1 LSEQQAAKYGR
12 NFKHIVIDTQARP
25 DEEDLKDLVD
35 GCDILILPS
44 TPDVLSLDALMQ
56 TVHLMKVLGSGQYR
70 VLLTRVPPPPR
81 KDGDDARE
89 MLAAAGFPL
98 FKGRVRELV
107 AFQKAALEGL
117 VVSDVSDRRAK
128 VAWNDY
134 VAIGR
139 EILNG

>member
-1 LSEQQAAKYGR
+1 MLS
-12 NFKHIVIDTQARP
+12 
-25 DEEDLKDLVD
+25 
-35 GCDILILPS
+35 
-44 TPDVLSLDALMQ
+44 
-56 TVHLMKVLGSGQYR
+56 
-70 VLLTRVPPPPR
+70 
-81 KDGDDARE
+81 
-89 MLAAAGFPL
+89 AAGFPL

-128 VAWNDY
+128 LAWNDY

>member
-1 LSEQQAAKYGR
+1 
-12 NFKHIVIDTQARP
+12 
-25 DEEDLKDLVD
+25 
-35 GCDILILPS
+35 
-44 TPDVLSLDALMQ
+44 
-56 TVHLMKVLGSGQYR
+56 
-70 VLLTRVPPPPR
+70 
-81 KDGDDARE
+81 

-107 AFQKAALEGL
+107 AFQKAALEGA
-117 VVSDVSDRRAK
+117 VVNEVSDRRAG